1 MNLSHGMPFHWYITN
16 TKASRISKRQTE
28 APKACELSSAVYRK
42 RNKRT
47 DYVDNMSI
55 LTSNFFEDISH
66 VTKELDYSQI
76 TKMYVS
82 NASRCL

>member
-1 MNLSHGMPFHWYITN
+1 MACLSIGTLQTQRRPAYQKGKQKLQKLMNF
-16 TKASRISKRQTE
+16 
-28 APKACELSSAVYRK
+28 SAVYRK
-42 RNKRT
+42 RKKRT

>member
-1 MNLSHGMPFHWYITN
+1 MACLSIGTLQTQRRPTYQKGKQKLQKLMNF
-16 TKASRISKRQTE
+16 
-28 APKACELSSAVYRK
+28 SAVHRK
-42 RNKRT
+42 RKKRT

-66 VTKELDYSQI
+66 VTKELDYSQT